1 MDTSTKTVTPPKSE
15 AAPLGGTW
23 MIMLDGI
30 LLILLG
36 VFLVIPSETAHD
48 MLIRGLGI
56 LLCATAIAVGA
67 RLWMSSAARK
77 IGPVAWLACIIPFVI
92 GIVLLVWPQQSLE
105 AIAVTVGVVVLI
117 RGVIETAI
125 ALSNRHHRGWEVVL
139 ARGLVT
145 IALGIFFM
153 AFSKLGGLP
162 AADPARH
169 RPHRAWCDGRLHGP
183 ATPQEGVADRS
194 LALRSQYTRARR
206 RAASGGSMASS
217 CSHCRRA
224 PIMLPLP
231 RCALPSQ

>member
-1 MDTSTKTVTPPKSE
+1 MSTEPHAKNVTPPQSTP
-15 AAPLGGTW
+15 APAGGTW

-56 LLCATAIAVGA
+56 LLCATAIAVGT

-145 IALGIFFM
+145 IALGIFFL
-153 AFSKLGGLP
+153 AFRSWAAYLLLILLGIDLI
-162 AADPARH
+162 ARG
-169 RPHRAWCDGRLHGP
+169 AM
-183 ATPQEGVADRS
+183 GV
-194 LALRSQYTRARR
+194 
-206 RAASGGSMASS
+206 SMAQQL
-217 CSHCRRA
+217 RKKG
-224 PIMLPLP
+224 
-231 RCALPSQ
+231 